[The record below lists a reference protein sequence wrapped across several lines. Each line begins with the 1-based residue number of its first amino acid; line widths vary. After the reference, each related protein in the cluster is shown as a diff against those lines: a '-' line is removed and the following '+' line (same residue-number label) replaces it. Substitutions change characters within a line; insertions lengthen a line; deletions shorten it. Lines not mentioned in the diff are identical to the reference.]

1 MDAIDTL
8 IKSQALPAAYRT
20 TVDTIH
26 RPVADE
32 IARRR
37 RALGRTLVAGLCGSQ
52 GSGKSTMAAFL
63 KVLLEG
69 QGLTA
74 AVLSLDDLYLT
85 LPERERLAAEV
96 HPLLRT
102 RGVPGT
108 HDTALGMSL
117 LDRLGHGSGQV
128 PLPRF
133 DKAEDTRAAAQ
144 TWPHVKAPVD
154 VVLFEGWCV
163 GAVAQPDEELAR
175 PVNALERNEDA
186 DGTWRR
192 YVNMRL
198 KTDYAALF
206 GRIDIL
212 ALLEAP
218 GFEVVFGWRSLQE
231 RKLADTLARKGI
243 TGRKV
248 MGPDEIARFLMFYQR
263 LTEFI
268 LREMP
273 ARAGILMPM
282 DADHHI
288 REVTFRA

>member
-1 MDAIDTL
+1 MDAIDAL
-8 IKSQALPAAYRT
+8 IQSQALPAAYRT

-26 RPVADE
+26 RPVADQ

-37 RALGRTLVAGLCGSQ
+37 HALDRTVVAGLCGSQ

-117 LDRLGHGSGQV
+117 LDRLGHGSGEV
-128 PLPRF
+128 SLPRF

-163 GAVAQPDEELAR
+163 GAVPQPAAALR
-175 PVNALERNEDA
+175 QPVNRLEAEEDP
-186 DGTWRR
+186 DGSWRR
-192 YVNMRL
+192 EVNRRL
-198 KTDYAALF
+198 ATDYAELF
-206 GRIDIL
+206 GRIDWL
-212 ALLEAP
+212 VMLQVA
-218 GFEVVFGWRSLQE
+218 GWDAVRANRARQE
-231 RKLADTLARKGI
+231 RKLGAGPA
-243 TGRKV
+243 V
-248 MGPDEIARFLMFYQR
+248 MGEPALDRFLMHYER
-263 LTEFI
+263 LTRWQ
-268 LREMP
+268 LQEMP
-273 ARAGILMPM
+273 GRADRVIAIGGDQRPL
-282 DADHHI
+282 
-288 REVTFRA
+288 

>member
-1 MDAIDTL
+1 MDALDAL
-8 IKSQALPAAYRT
+8 IQKLALPAAYRT

-26 RPVADE
+26 RPVADH
-32 IARRR
+32 IARRQ
-37 RALGRTLVAGLCGSQ
+37 RARGQPVIVGLCGSQ

-63 KVLLEG
+63 KVLLEAK
-69 QGLTA
+69 GLTA

-85 LPERERLAAEV
+85 LPEREHLAAEV

-108 HDTALGMSL
+108 HDTALGMRL
-117 LDRLGHGSGQV
+117 LDALRGGPGEIAI
-128 PLPRF
+128 PRF
-133 DKAEDTRAAAQ
+133 DKAEDTRAPAG
-144 TWPHVKAPVD
+144 TWPRVSAPLD
-154 VVLFEGWCV
+154 VILFESWCV
-163 GAVAQPDEELAR
+163 GARAQSDEALAE
-175 PVNALERNEDA
+175 PVNALERDEDA

-192 YVNMRL
+192 YVNTRL
-198 KTDYAALF
+198 KSDYAALF

-212 ALLEAP
+212 ALLQAP
-218 GFEVVFGWRSLQE
+218 SFEVVFGWRSLQE
-231 RKLADTLARKGI
+231 KKLAEALARQGI

-263 LTEFI
+263 LTEYI

-282 DADHHI
+282 DAHHHI
-288 REVTFRA
+288 LEVTFRA

>member
-1 MDAIDTL
+1 MDALDEL
-8 IKSQALPAAYRT
+8 IRSHALPAAYRAA
-20 TVDTIH
+20 VDAIH
-26 RPVADE
+26 RPAADR

-37 RALGRTLVAGLCGSQ
+37 GELGRPIVAGLCGSQ

-63 KVLLEG
+63 KVLLEA

-85 LPERERLAAEV
+85 LPERERLAALV

-108 HDTALGMSL
+108 HDTALGLNL
-117 LDRLGHGSGQV
+117 LDILRGGAADV

-133 DKAEDTRAAAQ
+133 DKAEDTRADAS
-144 TWPHVKAPVD
+144 TWPRVAAPVD
-154 VVLFEGWCV
+154 VILFEGWCV
-163 GAVAQPDEELAR
+163 GAVAQADEALAD
-175 PVNALERNEDA
+175 PVNALERDEDPE
-186 DGTWRR
+186 GTWRR
-192 YVNMRL
+192 YVNERL

-212 ALLEAP
+212 SMLQAP
-218 GFEVVFGWRSLQE
+218 GFEVVYGWRSLQE
-231 RKLADTLARKGI
+231 KKLADALARQGT

-248 MGPDEIARFLMFYQR
+248 MGPEEIARFLMFYQR
-263 LTEFI
+263 LTEHI

-273 ARAGILMPM
+273 ARADILMPL
-282 DADHHI
+282 DRNHRILDI
-288 REVTFRA
+288 EFRR